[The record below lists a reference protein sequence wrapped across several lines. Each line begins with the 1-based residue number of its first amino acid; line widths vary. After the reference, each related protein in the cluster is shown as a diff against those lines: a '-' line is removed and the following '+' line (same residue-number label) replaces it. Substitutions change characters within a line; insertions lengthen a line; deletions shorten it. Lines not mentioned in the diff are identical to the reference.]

1 MQNWIEKCR
10 NFVTK
15 LKKYNL
21 CIFVSN
27 VVEYKR
33 SGDVP
38 KWLKGPHS
46 KCGRSGNRRGS
57 SNLPISVVTEKYI
70 PNKRVDFGQLF
81 YYTKCTKIN
90 STLSIHEE
98 NKGKENAMIII
109 DYQDRRP
116 LYEQIVEKLQML
128 IIKGVLEPNSQLP
141 SVRKLA
147 MELSINPNTIQRA
160 YAVLEQQGFIYP
172 VKGRGNFVS
181 PDLKV
186 MKEKKKL
193 YYGELSKL
201 VHQGKAMGIT
211 VQEMTEQISKMYEEE
226 DV

>member
-1 MQNWIEKCR
+1 M
-10 NFVTK
+10 
-15 LKKYNL
+15 
-21 CIFVSN
+21 
-27 VVEYKR
+27 
-33 SGDVP
+33 
-38 KWLKGPHS
+38 
-46 KCGRSGNRRGS
+46 
-57 SNLPISVVTEKYI
+57 
-70 PNKRVDFGQLF
+70 
-81 YYTKCTKIN
+81 
-90 STLSIHEE
+90 HEE